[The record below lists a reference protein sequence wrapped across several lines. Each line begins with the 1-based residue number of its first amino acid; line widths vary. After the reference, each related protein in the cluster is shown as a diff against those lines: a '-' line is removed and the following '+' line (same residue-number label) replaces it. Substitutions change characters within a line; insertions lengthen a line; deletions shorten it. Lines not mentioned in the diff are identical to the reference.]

1 MVGYRQIPQCFI
13 FFRSRALSCT
23 HKAKKVLHWNY
34 SFHQRLCSFILQ
46 WYYLFSVLFFFGGG
60 LIIPLK
66 LNTTLIFPMV
76 LEKLIFWHIFLHPG
90 LTIPPNFF
98 FSCRKRK
105 VLQDSHST
113 GNIPQHLLTTKAECN
128 FCVPVVF
135 SCIVLGTY
143 IYLTVIRIMRIS
155 PCCEYFYS
163 FLTVYR
169 QCNHCRSRFGTT
181 CLNLLSGTLLW
192 HVSLNHFGV
201 NRNR

>member
-1 MVGYRQIPQCFI
+1 MFI
-13 FFRSRALSCT
+13 YFTVILPVFSC
-23 HKAKKVLHWNY
+23 
-34 SFHQRLCSFILQ
+34 
-46 WYYLFSVLFFFGGG
+46 FFFFFG

-66 LNTTLIFPMV
+66 LNTTFIFPMV
-76 LEKLIFWHIFLHPG
+76 LEKLIFCHIFLHPG

-128 FCVPVVF
+128 FCIPVVF
-135 SCIVLGTY
+135 SCIILGTY

-169 QCNHCRSRFGTT
+169 QCSHCLYHRFGHCVFCSWHHLSQPSVRNSALT
-181 CLNLLSGTLLW
+181 CFLESFWSEQKQVN
-192 HVSLNHFGV
+192 FG
-201 NRNR
+201 